1 MKIRLPLIWI
11 LPLIHVLGII
21 LAVSAIYSAR
31 TREVMALQFGS
42 WTALVASLVVLSL
55 LGSFTAL
62 AIAALN
68 AWRTKLR
75 PFTGADLRLLLY
87 IMAGGVVVQ
96 FVLFQPYS
104 ARLFRI
110 ALVLT
115 LGLYGILTITGP
127 MLMRRLS
134 ARVLAALDIALMNT
148 IILALLV
155 EVSLRTFALLR
166 PLPILMQEDES
177 VSKTIR
183 TFRLK
188 PGLVRYGFP
197 VNSHGDYDDEPALR
211 RKEHPLIISIGDSFS
226 AGVVPHDDH
235 FTTVAERILRGGADV
250 YNLGVAGID
259 PRGYLYLLQR
269 EALPRHPDILLV
281 NLFIGND
288 VEGKSGRRVMSA
300 FLDRSNLLI
309 YQVPRRLLRISRGVA
324 AGAESIGRGSSWSV
338 GEEGGVDPRG
348 LLHQETLAQSP
359 WFANPFKEPP
369 TFRRTEFLRIERER
383 AVAVCGE
390 GSDVEARYSGLWVEI
405 SKMKAAAG
413 RIPLLFMLI
422 PDEFQVEDGLW
433 DEVVA
438 SVGSRL
444 DRDQPQDRIRAF
456 LRQEGLPSLDLL
468 PILRA
473 VPPLADGQ
481 RHLYHLQDTHFN
493 VRGNQVAGEKLA
505 EFLRPYLPAA
515 D

>member
-55 LGSFTAL
+55 LGSFAAL

-177 VSKTIR
+177 V
-183 TFRLK
+183 
-188 PGLVRYGFP
+188 
-197 VNSHGDYDDEPALR
+197 HLR
-211 RKEHPLIISIGDSFS
+211 RYARSDS
-226 AGVVPHDDH
+226 
-235 FTTVAERILRGGADV
+235 
-250 YNLGVAGID
+250 
-259 PRGYLYLLQR
+259 
-269 EALPRHPDILLV
+269 
-281 NLFIGND
+281 
-288 VEGKSGRRVMSA
+288 
-300 FLDRSNLLI
+300 
-309 YQVPRRLLRISRGVA
+309 
-324 AGAESIGRGSSWSV
+324 
-338 GEEGGVDPRG
+338 
-348 LLHQETLAQSP
+348 SP
-359 WFANPFKEPP
+359 AWFA
-369 TFRRTEFLRIERER
+369 T
-383 AVAVCGE
+383 
-390 GSDVEARYSGLWVEI
+390 
-405 SKMKAAAG
+405 
-413 RIPLLFMLI
+413 
-422 PDEFQVEDGLW
+422 
-433 DEVVA
+433 A
-438 SVGSRL
+438 SL
-444 DRDQPQDRIRAF
+444 
-456 LRQEGLPSLDLL
+456 
-468 PILRA
+468 
-473 VPPLADGQ
+473 
-481 RHLYHLQDTHFN
+481 
-493 VRGNQVAGEKLA
+493 
-505 EFLRPYLPAA
+505 
-515 D
+515 